1 MSKSKKNTSAK
12 EVSTDKI
19 IAEISQNKKELMSL
33 RFKHKLGELSDTSVF
48 KKVRKAIAK
57 LYTELAKR
65 NKVEG

>member
-1 MSKSKKNTSAK
+1 MSKSKKNTSVK

-19 IAEISQNKKELMSL
+19 ISEISQNKKELMSL

-48 KKVRKAIAK
+48 KKVRQSIAR